1 MNKIYIKVA
10 LALLALSGYM
20 QNGAYASEAVEKGC
34 TENCSLRHRPLS
46 VYQQYKE
53 ETNGNI
59 DEAIEA
65 LTYSENSKD
74 ILLKLA
80 DADVQEFSDYG
91 IESDRIL
98 YIKKIGNMNI
108 GRLDITIPYSS
119 KYKNAVR
126 QYWDYKYDKNPD
138 EKIINGKV
146 ARLYCKDKV
155 LIEKLNTDPDNT
167 SNKKIYSLASRN
179 YNDDMTVIIC
189 PSRVLDFDGEIN
201 KETELEDVYKN
212 QKLIETDIHP
222 VEALNKY
229 GDNIA
234 GFIIK
239 NDEKY
244 DQVRITYINAIYDN
258 GNPNEVSRNLKHRTD
273 EFKKITELSKKITP
287 NNE

>member
-20 QNGAYASEAVEKGC
+20 HNGAYASEAVEKSC

-53 ETNGNI
+53 EPNGNL
-59 DEAIEA
+59 DETIEA
-65 LTYSENSKD
+65 LNYLENSKD
-74 ILLKLA
+74 ILLKLY

-98 YIKKIGNMNI
+98 YIKKIRNMNI

-126 QYWDYKYDKNPD
+126 QYWDYKCDKNPD

-167 SNKKIYSLASRN
+167 SNKKRYSLASKN
-179 YNDDMTVIIC
+179 YKEEMTVIVC

-201 KETELEDVYKN
+201 KETELKDIYKN
-212 QKLIETDIHP
+212 QKLIETDIDP

-239 NDEKY
+239 NDEKN

-258 GNPNEVSRNLKHRTD
+258 VDPNEVSRNLKHRTD
-273 EFKKITELSKKITP
+273 EFKKITELSEKITP